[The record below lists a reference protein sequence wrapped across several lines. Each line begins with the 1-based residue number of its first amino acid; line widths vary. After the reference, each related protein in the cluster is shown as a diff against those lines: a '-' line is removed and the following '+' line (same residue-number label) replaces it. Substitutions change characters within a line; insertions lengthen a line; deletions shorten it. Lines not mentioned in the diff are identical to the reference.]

1 MAQNDMAKDI
11 AKGLGSALKSEPT
24 TLSDIQQG
32 NALQRFMRRLSRK
45 EPRIGRLV
53 LEFKRDHTVVLHPVE
68 DGFAATVGFG
78 GNAKRIAMGDGDTPA
93 PYYIPSSIRIP
104 AGAIIYPHI
113 EGLST
118 PFDPMKVRVSENGD
132 EPVPLYER
140 PIAVSDTFLAG
151 FGVEAFN
158 AGKTIGALSRPRL
171 DMGILILLMCIFA
184 LVGAAVWLGII
195 ANDMTHAVQQLQQ
208 IVAGASGRIL

>member
-1 MAQNDMAKDI
+1 MAQNDMTKDI
-11 AKGLGSALKSEPT
+11 AKGIGSALKSEPT
-24 TLSDIQQG
+24 TFSDIQQG
-32 NALQRFMRRLSRK
+32 NVLQRFLRRLSKK

-53 LEFKRDHTVVLHPVE
+53 LEFRRDHTVAIHPIE
-68 DGFAATVGFG
+68 DGFAATIGFG

-93 PYYIPSSIRIP
+93 PYYIPVSIRIP
-104 AGAIIYPHI
+104 AGSIIYPHI
-113 EGLST
+113 EGLSA
-118 PFDPMKVRVSENGD
+118 PFDPMKVRVSEDGD
-132 EPVPLYER
+132 GPVPLYER

-171 DMGILILLMCIFA
+171 DMGIIILLVCIFA

-195 ANDMTHAVQQLQQ
+195 ANDIGQTAQQLQQ
-208 IVAGASGRIL
+208 TLSAIGGRVI